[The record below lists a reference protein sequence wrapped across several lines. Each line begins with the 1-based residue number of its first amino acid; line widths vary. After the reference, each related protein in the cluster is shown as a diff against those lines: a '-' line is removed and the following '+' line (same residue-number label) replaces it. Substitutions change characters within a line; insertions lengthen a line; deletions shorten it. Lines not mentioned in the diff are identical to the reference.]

1 MMQYPKYPKNYFEI
15 EKIEIECG
23 LRKKEDVFTTEK
35 TAHGLGRF
43 SIENENPIS
52 LRSAVL
58 FVKVSRS
65 KPFLKARMNQIKEI
79 LERKR
84 IFRNQSIKNL

>member
-1 MMQYPKYPKNYFEI
+1 MIQYPEYPKNYFEI
-15 EKIEIECG
+15 EKFEIECD
-23 LRKKEDVFTTEK
+23 LRKKEDVFTAEK

-43 SIENENPIS
+43 SIENENLIS

-84 IFRNQSIKNL
+84 IVRNQSIKNL